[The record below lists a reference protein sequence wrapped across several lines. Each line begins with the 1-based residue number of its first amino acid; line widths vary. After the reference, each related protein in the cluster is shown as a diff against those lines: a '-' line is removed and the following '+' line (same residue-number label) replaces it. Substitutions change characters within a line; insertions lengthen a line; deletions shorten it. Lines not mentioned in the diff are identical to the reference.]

1 MVGLSCSVKTLIMM
15 DLVIASGADINVY
28 FDDINIA
35 EADNLLILRSPI
47 SYEIYLSLLI
57 VESNLLRFQLVK

>member
-1 MVGLSCSVKTLIMM
+1 MM
-15 DLVIASGADINVY
+15 DLVITSGADINVY

-47 SYEIYLSLLI
+47 SYEIYLSMLI